1 MSDWYFYLY
10 IIALSISTCMLGIGL
25 FSLVFLV
32 IPYVWFL
39 RIKDRRLWL
48 SIGQP
53 WLGLSMGEINNV
65 IGFLWVKGYEES
77 ENNGL
82 IIYSRVLRV
91 VYVKCIFIGVFMFV
105 FLFIIRN
112 CFPEIEVWMDTYLKN
127 KS

>member
-112 CFPEIEVWMDTYLKN
+112 CFPEIEVWIDTYLKN